1 MRSHLRYVINGCILM
16 TYGSRQRRPKS
27 RAPQPRARFAAQ
39 GQASAR
45 CRRAVDARLLYLS
58 TTGISVPAASAAVE
72 RTSGRS
78 RIEGGFHGEAAAQF
92 DSTGAVVR
100 ICQKTL
106 DQRSGQP
113 CVARASATRAR
124 SWLSRNRFHYALF
137 SWSIVSIVCCRRS
150 WPKPIRCRCR
160 INVGRSPAQ
169 SPPASRTLRR

>member
-1 MRSHLRYVINGCILM
+1 MRARLRCVTNSCILM
-16 TYGSRQRRPKS
+16 TYGSRQRRRKS
-27 RAPQPRARFAAQ
+27 RAPQPRARFAAA

-45 CRRAVDARLLYLS
+45 CRRALGARLLYLS
-58 TTGISVPAASAAVE
+58 PTGISVPAASVAVE

-78 RIEGGFHGEAAAQF
+78 RIEGGLHGEAAAQF
-92 DSTGAVVR
+92 DSAGAVVR

-124 SWLSRNRFHYALF
+124 SWLSRSGLHHALS
-137 SWSIVSIVCCRRS
+137 SWSIVSIVYCRRS
-150 WPKPIRCRCR
+150 WPKPIRFWCR

-169 SPPASRTLRR
+169 SPPALRTLRR